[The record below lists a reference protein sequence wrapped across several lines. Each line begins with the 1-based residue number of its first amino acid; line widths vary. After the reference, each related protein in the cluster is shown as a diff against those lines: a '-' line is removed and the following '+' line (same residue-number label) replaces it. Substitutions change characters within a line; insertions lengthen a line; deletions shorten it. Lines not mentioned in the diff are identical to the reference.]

1 MTMSM
6 QTLAIQNRLATRRVE
21 VFNARYTPGDP
32 VMYIHAVGCDPVWE
46 RTYGPATVQA
56 GRSVVLLAGRYDPV
70 DTDKLFS
77 PPAEIAPTRCA
88 EARVGLWPVVVGFAA
103 GIVATIA
110 IALLVPPAKAVPPE
124 NIVIDCVEPG
134 EMPAEEGSAA

>member
-6 QTLAIQNRLATRRVE
+6 QTLAIQHHLAARRRD
-21 VFNARYTPGDP
+21 VFNERYRIGDA
-32 VMYIHAVGCDPVWE
+32 VMYIRGPGDEPVWE
-46 RTYGPATVQA
+46 RTYGLAYVQA
-56 GRSVVLLAGRYDPV
+56 GRSVVALAGQFDPV

-103 GIVATIA
+103 GIAATIA
-110 IALLVPPAKAVPPE
+110 IALMVPPAKAVPPE
-124 NIVIDCVEPG
+124 RIVIDCVEPG
-134 EMPAEEGSAA
+134 EMPVEEGSAA